1 MVECHNNA
9 WQCYSLVSD
18 RFDHFLTVHWF
29 IISSAA
35 QENTYICTVTGYF
48 GAPAPLLPF
57 ISFFSTKNSTQKTD
71 AVIMEGDAPLMN
83 RELKGKP
90 LMLVPEGT
98 VVKIEDEQ
106 NGWVQVKLPNG
117 REGWLQQNLVSRV

>member
-1 MVECHNNA
+1 
-9 WQCYSLVSD
+9 
-18 RFDHFLTVHWF
+18 
-29 IISSAA
+29 
-35 QENTYICTVTGYF
+35 
-48 GAPAPLLPF
+48 
-57 ISFFSTKNSTQKTD
+57 
-71 AVIMEGDAPLMN
+71 MEGDAPLMN